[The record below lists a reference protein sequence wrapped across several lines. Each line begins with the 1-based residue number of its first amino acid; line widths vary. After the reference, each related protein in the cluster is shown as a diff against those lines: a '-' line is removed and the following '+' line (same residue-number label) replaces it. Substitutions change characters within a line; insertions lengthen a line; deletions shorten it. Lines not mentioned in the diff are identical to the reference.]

1 MSNYSNGPR
10 HIPRHSAL
18 SDDTFDHIR
27 ELILHYEITPGE
39 HISIDGL
46 SRAMGVSQTPIR
58 EALARLESEGLVI
71 KEPLKGYAT
80 TSLITKKEFDDLFQ
94 FRLLIEPWGAAQ
106 AAENINEAGRDA
118 LQRELTL
125 ADEAT
130 MQEDSFVAITEHDAR
145 FHNLIAKL
153 SGNNS
158 VMMAYERTH
167 CHLHL
172 YRLYFSEKSN
182 KNQRD
187 KNSVDEN
194 AVSDLFR
201 HYYSADTGHLSI
213 TEHKEVTAA
222 IIAKDPER
230 ASAALHAHI
239 AGSREFLI
247 KTMDVLGRP

>member
-1 MSNYSNGPR
+1 VSNYNLGPR
-10 HIPRHSAL
+10 NIPRHSAL

-46 SRAMGVSQTPIR
+46 SRAIGVSQTPIR

-71 KEPLKGYAT
+71 KEALKGYAAT
-80 TSLITKKEFDDLFQ
+80 PLITKKEFDDLFQ

-118 LQRELTL
+118 LQRELIL

-145 FHNLIAKL
+145 FHNLIA
-153 SGNNS
+153 
-158 VMMAYERTH
+158 
-167 CHLHL
+167 
-172 YRLYFSEKSN
+172 RLSEKSQN
-182 KNQRD
+182 NQRN

-194 AVSDLFR
+194 AVTDLFR

-213 TEHKEVTAA
+213 AEHKEVTAA

-230 ASAALHAHI
+230 ASATLHAHI

>member
-1 MSNYSNGPR
+1 
-10 HIPRHSAL
+10 
-18 SDDTFDHIR
+18 
-27 ELILHYEITPGE
+27 
-39 HISIDGL
+39 
-46 SRAMGVSQTPIR
+46 
-58 EALARLESEGLVI
+58 
-71 KEPLKGYAT
+71 
-80 TSLITKKEFDDLFQ
+80 
-94 FRLLIEPWGAAQ
+94 
-106 AAENINEAGRDA
+106 
-118 LQRELTL
+118 
-125 ADEAT
+125 